1 MVAPLTGSAIYNR
14 FRKLQKKLNMNEF
27 RFHDLR
33 HYNASVMLALG
44 IPDKY
49 AMQRIGH
56 SSTSILKNVYQHIM
70 SEKQNEFSGVLD
82 DYFSSQQETMQ
93 HEMQHKK

>member
-1 MVAPLTGSAIYNR
+1 M
-14 FRKLQKKLNMNEF
+14 QKKLGMKEF

-33 HYNASVMLALG
+33 HYNASIMLALG

-56 SSTSILKNVYQHIM
+56 ASNTILKNVYQHTM
-70 SEKQNEFSGVLD
+70 EQKQNEFSITLD
-82 DYFSSQQETMQ
+82 EYFSAHT
-93 HEMQHKK
+93 